1 MHGLVNAEDAG
12 MGWDLRIM
20 LEVQNSVDRAGAVR
34 IGTKESESVEWGG
47 EHQVLSAL
55 KTRPGRLLI
64 LALIYGGENMS
75 K

>member
-1 MHGLVNAEDAG
+1 MVSFSCMVWQMLK
-12 MGWDLRIM
+12 MLDLRIM

-34 IGTKESESVEWGG
+34 VGTKESESGSG

-55 KTRPGRLLI
+55 NTRPGRLLI